1 MAPVKIL
8 IVPGSN
14 RSASL
19 NVKLAGHIARELTL
33 LDADV
38 TRISL
43 ADYPMPIYDGD
54 HEAANGIPE
63 PAHKLIAQFIAHD
76 AVIIVS
82 PEYNGSI
89 PPVLKNAIDWMSR
102 DGSAPFRDRVY
113 ALAAASPSYRGGLRV
128 MIALRHCLEFAL
140 GALIIP
146 EQFMLSHAD
155 KAFDENGAL
164 TDERNV
170 RSLNAMLTGLI
181 ERTRLLRQP

>member
-1 MAPVKIL
+1 MAPLKVL

-14 RSASL
+14 RSESL
-19 NVKLAGHIARELTL
+19 NVKLAGHITRELSL
-33 LDADV
+33 MDVDA

-54 HEAANGIPE
+54 DEVKNGIPE
-63 PAHKLIAQFIAHD
+63 STHKLIAQFKAHD
-76 AVIIVS
+76 AVVIVS

-146 EQFMLSHAD
+146 EQFMPPHAD

-164 TDERNV
+164 TDEQHV
-170 RSLNAMLTGLI
+170 KSLNAMLTGLVN
-181 ERTRLLRQP
+181 RATLLRRP

>member
-1 MAPVKIL
+1 MTPVKVL

-19 NVKLAGHIARELTL
+19 NVKLAGHIARELSL
-33 LDADV
+33 MGAAA

-54 HEAANGIPE
+54 DEARSGIPE
-63 PAHKLIAQFIAHD
+63 PAHKLIAQFKAHD
-76 AVIIVS
+76 AVVIVS

-89 PPVLKNAIDWMSR
+89 PPLLKNAIDWMSR
-102 DGSAPFRDRVY
+102 DGVAPFRDRVY

-146 EQFMLSHAD
+146 EQFMLPHAD
-155 KAFDENGAL
+155 KAFDKNGAL
-164 TDERNV
+164 TDERHA

-181 ERTRLLRQP
+181 ERATLLRKP

>member
-1 MAPVKIL
+1 MSPVKVL

-33 LDADV
+33 LGAEA
-38 TRISL
+38 TRVSL

-54 HEAANGIPE
+54 DETANGIPE
-63 PAHKLIAQFIAHD
+63 PARKLIARFKAHD
-76 AVIIVS
+76 AVVIVS

-102 DGSAPFRDRVY
+102 DGVAPFRDRVF
-113 ALAAASPSYRGGLRV
+113 AIAAASPGALGGARALL
-128 MIALRHCLEFAL
+128 ALRQCLEVAL

-146 EQFMLSHAD
+146 EQFTLPAANR
-155 KAFDENGAL
+155 AFDANGAL
-164 TDERNV
+164 NDQQRGKFL
-170 RSLNAMLTGLI
+170 SAMLTGLI
-181 ERTRLLRQP
+181 ERAALLRKP

>member
-1 MAPVKIL
+1 MTPVKVL

-14 RSASL
+14 RSGSL

-33 LDADV
+33 MGANA

-54 HEAANGIPE
+54 DEAENGIPE
-63 PAHKLIAQFIAHD
+63 TARKLIDQFKAHD
-76 AVIIVS
+76 AVVIVS

-89 PPVLKNAIDWMSR
+89 PPLLKNAIDWMSR
-102 DGSAPFRDRVY
+102 DGVAPFRDRVY

-146 EQFMLSHAD
+146 EQFMLPFAD
-155 KAFDENGAL
+155 KAFDKDGAL
-164 TDERNV
+164 TDEQHIK
-170 RSLNAMLTGLI
+170 SLNAMLTGLV
-181 ERTRLLRQP
+181 ERAALLRKP

>member
-1 MAPVKIL
+1 VKVL

-19 NVKLAGHIARELTL
+19 NVKLAAHIARELAL
-33 LDADV
+33 RDAEA

-54 HEAANGIPE
+54 EEAANGIPQS
-63 PAHKLIAQFIAHD
+63 AHKLIAQFMAHD

-102 DGSAPFRDRVY
+102 DGSGPFRDRVY

-140 GALIIP
+140 GALIVP
-146 EQFMLSHAD
+146 EQFMLPHAD
-155 KAFDENGAL
+155 KAFGQDGAL
-164 TDERNV
+164 TDERNA
-170 RSLNAMLTGLI
+170 RSLDAMLSGLI
-181 ERTRLLRQP
+181 ERTILLRPQQGQ

>member
-1 MAPVKIL
+1 MAPVKVL

-19 NVKLAGHIARELTL
+19 NVKLAGHIARQLTL
-33 LDADV
+33 MGADA

-54 HEAANGIPE
+54 DEAANGIPA
-63 PAHKLIAQFIAHD
+63 PALNLIAQFKAHD
-76 AVIIVS
+76 AVVIVS

-102 DGSAPFRDRVY
+102 AGLVPFRHRVY

-146 EQFMLSHAD
+146 EQFMLPHAD
-155 KAFDENGAL
+155 KAFDKNGAL
-164 TDERNV
+164 TDEHHAK
-170 RSLNAMLTGLI
+170 SLNAMLTGLI
-181 ERTRLLRQP
+181 ERATLLRRP